1 MIADHQMLIVL
12 LKTTM
17 EYTGSV
23 SRVTGDLK
31 WKTATNLK
39 NQ

>member
-17 EYTGSV
+17 ECTGSV
-23 SRVTGDLK
+23 SRATGDLK
-31 WKTATNLK
+31 WKMATNLK